1 MILDLRWI
9 AVIQGL
15 TSMMLFFDLA
25 RERPQSQALQASDLP
40 EVVGREPVA
49 ELLVKNLEVDRVARS
64 QRAALE

>member
-1 MILDLRWI
+1 
-9 AVIQGL
+9 
-15 TSMMLFFDLA
+15 MLFFDLARDLA